1 MRRTRS
7 TGGLAGLA
15 TVALAAGG
23 MLLLDAPAARAETPE
38 PSANPPAAG
47 VAAPVF
53 TTPPQLPPALRGVSY
68 AAWIAAE
75 AEPEATFAVT
85 GGALPVGLALSSD
98 GLLSGTPTTVDDA
111 TFTVTATSTDGE
123 TEATAERE
131 FTLVVTPQLPVF
143 ITAELP
149 GARAGDPY
157 EAAVVASGTP
167 TARYALAGGTL
178 PAGLELGPNGVIAGT
193 PAAAGTAVFT
203 VRATITDGGETST
216 ATREYTI
223 VVAPR
228 PAAPTPGRPSAA
240 PPAAGAPGDG
250 QTPTPAGSATPDPTG
265 SAGPPTPTPGDPTS
279 APLANDPRRDAGG
292 DEDLTWLWGVAG
304 LALAGAV
311 ATTVLLVRRLRAP

>member
-23 MLLLDAPAARAETPE
+23 MLLLDASAARADTPD
-38 PSANPPAAG
+38 PSSNPPAAD

-53 TTPPQLPPALRGVSY
+53 TTPPLLPSALRGVSY
-68 AAWIAAE
+68 ATWIAAD
-75 AEPEATFAVT
+75 AEPEVTFAVT
-85 GGALPVGLALSSD
+85 GGALPVGLSLSSD
-98 GLLSGTPTTVDDA
+98 GLLSGTPATVDDA

-149 GARAGDPY
+149 GARTGDPY

-167 TARYALAGGTL
+167 TARYALAGGAL
-178 PAGLELGPNGVIAGT
+178 PAGLELGSNGLITGT

-228 PAAPTPGRPSAA
+228 PAPPAPGRPPAA
-240 PPAAGAPGDG
+240 PPAAGAPGGG
-250 QTPTPAGSATPDPTG
+250 QAPAPVDSATPGPTD
-265 SAGPPTPTPGDPTS
+265 SVRPPTSTPGDPTS
-279 APLANDPRRDAGG
+279 TPVADDPRRDTGG